1 MSVPSYRR
9 TENKFEVLNI
19 AMEVFNLTLSLVK
32 NEQVIPK
39 KNFKFIAEPMLN
51 NIRNIMYKLSIAN
64 NVYVRS
70 EEQINYRKRLQNEI
84 KELIIMFMVDIQ
96 IAISLTQNTDNLL
109 KFEKLLSKTEDLKI
123 KLKSWSNYTKK
134 LKQSNCP

>member
-64 NVYVRS
+64 N
-70 EEQINYRKRLQNEI
+70 NF
-84 KELIIMFMVDIQ
+84 LIVLHI
-96 IAISLTQNTDNLL
+96 
-109 KFEKLLSKTEDLKI
+109 
-123 KLKSWSNYTKK
+123 
-134 LKQSNCP
+134 

>member
-39 KNFKFIAEPMLN
+39 KNFKFVAEPMLS

-70 EEQINYRKRLQNEI
+70 EEQINYRKQLQNEI

-96 IAISLTQNTDNLL
+96 IAISLTQHTDNLL
-109 KFEKLLSKTEDLKI
+109 KFEKLLLKTEELKT
-123 KLKSWSNYTKK
+123 KLKSWSNYTNK
-134 LKQSNCP
+134 LIKTS

>member
-19 AMEVFNLTLSLVK
+19 AMEVFNLTLSLIK
-32 NEQVIPK
+32 NEHVIPK

-64 NVYVRS
+64 NVYVKS

-96 IAISLTQNTDNLL
+96 IAISLTQHTDNLL
-109 KFEKLLSKTEDLKI
+109 KFEKLLLKTEELKT
-123 KLKSWSNYTKK
+123 KLKNWSNYTNK
-134 LKQSNCP
+134 LIKTS

>member
-39 KNFKFIAEPMLN
+39 KNFKFVAEPMLN

-64 NVYVRS
+64 NVYVKS
-70 EEQINYRKRLQNEI
+70 EEQINYRKQLQNEI

-96 IAISLTQNTDNLL
+96 IAISLTQHTDNLL
-109 KFEKLLSKTEDLKI
+109 KFEKLLLKTEELKT
-123 KLKSWSNYTKK
+123 KLKSWSNYTNK
-134 LKQSNCP
+134 LMKTS

>member
-64 NVYVRS
+64 NVYVKT
-70 EEQINYRKRLQNEI
+70 EEQINYRKQLQNEI
-84 KELIIMFMVDIQ
+84 KELVIMFMVDIQ

-109 KFEKLLSKTEDLKI
+109 KFEKLLSKTEELKI
-123 KLKSWSNYTKK
+123 KLKSWSNYTNK
-134 LKQSNCP
+134 LKTS